1 MVVPCPTVIP
11 FFQVSSYVR
20 MVRWL
25 ILFLAGA
32 ASAAQAQ
39 VPADSSVNDLN
50 KATSKALSKQTAKS
64 KTKAAPPAPASN
76 SVRVM
81 GMKDSG
87 TGLRSS
93 TGLRVHRVDGDNLP
107 GFMQA
112 DQINGDPDSNMT
124 MTGNAE
130 VRRMDTIIK
139 GDTIKYRRMEGVATS
154 EGHARL
160 LRDGSLAIGPAMS
173 YNVDTNTGALS
184 QPDFWLGAS
193 GGRAQAEH
201 ADIFSRS
208 TMRLQQVTYTG
219 CGCENPAWYIKA
231 SSMDLDFD
239 ENEGLA
245 RNGVLYF
252 KDTPILAWPYMTFPV
267 KKERKSGFLTP
278 TYGST
283 SRSGFDF
290 QVPYYFNLAPNYDLT
305 LTPRYLSK
313 RGPQLGGEF
322 RYLGPTYSGVLMGTY
337 LANDSQ
343 TGDKRYLYSTKHYQ
357 TLGNGFYTAWNVSG
371 VSDGNYF
378 RDFASIGLNDASQ
391 TYLPRQG
398 IVGWSNQYWQSSVQ
412 VYKYQTLQDPDS
424 TPIVSPYD
432 KVPELTLNGQRYDL
446 NGFDLE
452 YTSTATRFSRPLY
465 LDTHY
470 GPDGDRLQMYPT
482 IAYPIVR
489 PGWYITPKV
498 GLNFTQYQNTKWY
511 PDNNIG
517 PGAGGFDYPRSASR
531 TLPIM
536 SLDAGMTFE
545 RDTTLFGNAA
555 TQTLEPR
562 LYYLRVPYR
571 DQSKMPV
578 YDTSLADFSF
588 SQAFEEN
595 IYSGGWDRIANANQL
610 TAAVTTRWLDANSGF
625 ERASL
630 SLGQQ
635 FYFEDQQ
642 VTLPGEK
649 PRDDMRSAYLG
660 AASAALTDTLSATV
674 EGQWNPYDSRFAR
687 GLVGARWS
695 PQRATSVSLS
705 YRYQR
710 DPQTVPGYANYLP
723 AGQNQIS
730 LAFQWPFTSRWSGV
744 GRVDY
749 SMRGGDGVLDP
760 LTQEPAR
767 RRVTQAIAGLEYK
780 GDCCW
785 TSRFV
790 FQRYAVSDNDV
801 NNAFFFQLELTG
813 LGSLGTDP
821 LKMMKKNI
829 PGYEPTTPPAQ
840 PGTSFERYE

>member
-1 MVVPCPTVIP
+1 M
-11 FFQVSSYVR
+11 R

-32 ASAAQAQ
+32 AAAAQAQ
-39 VPADSSVNDLN
+39 VPADSSVNDLT
-50 KATSKALSKQTAKS
+50 KATSKTLSKQTAKGNG
-64 KTKAAPPAPASN
+64 KAKAKAAPAAPPSN
-76 SVRVM
+76 SVQVL
-81 GMKDSG
+81 GMKDGS
-87 TGLRSS
+87 GLRNS

-107 GFMQA
+107 GFLQA
-112 DQINGDPDSNMT
+112 DQINGDPDSNVT
-124 MTGNAE
+124 LTGNAE

-139 GDTIKYRRMEGVATS
+139 GDSIKYRRMEGVATS

-208 TMRLQQVTYTG
+208 TMRLEQVTYTG
-219 CGCENPAWYIKA
+219 CNCDNPAWYIKA
-231 SSMDLDFD
+231 NSIDLDFD
-239 ENEGLA
+239 ENEGMA

-283 SRSGFDF
+283 SRSGFDL

-313 RGPQLGGEF
+313 RGEQLGAEF
-322 RYLGPTYSGVLMGTY
+322 RYLGPTYSGSLMGTY
-337 LANDSQ
+337 LSNDSQ
-343 TGDKRYLYSTKHYQ
+343 TGENRYLYSTKHFQ

-378 RDFASIGLNDASQ
+378 RDFASLGLNDASQ

-398 IVGWSNQYWQSSVQ
+398 LVGWNNKYWQTYVQ

-424 TPIVSPYD
+424 NEIVAPYD
-432 KVPELTLNGQRYDL
+432 KVPEISVNGQRYDF

-452 YTSTATRFSRPLY
+452 YTSTATRFSRPLFM
-465 LDTHY
+465 DTHY
-470 GPDGDRLQMYPT
+470 GPEGDRLQMYPT

-498 GLNFTQYQNTKWY
+498 GLNFTQYQNTNWHPNDNLGFGAGAYNY
-511 PDNNIG
+511 PD
-517 PGAGGFDYPRSASR
+517 SASR

-536 SLDAGMTFE
+536 SIDSGMTFE

-562 LYYLRVPYR
+562 LFYLRVPYR
-571 DQSKMPV
+571 DQSTMPV

-595 IYSGGWDRIANANQL
+595 LYSGGWDRIANANQL
-610 TAAVTTRWLDANSGF
+610 TAAVTTRWLDANTGF

-630 SLGQQ
+630 SFGQQ
-635 FYFEDQQ
+635 FYFEDQK

-649 PRDDMRSAYLG
+649 PRDDVRSAYLG
-660 AASAALTDTLSATV
+660 AASAALTDTLSTNV
-674 EGQWNPYDSRFAR
+674 EAQWNPYDSRFER
-687 GLVGARWS
+687 GLIGARWS

-710 DPQTVPGYANYLP
+710 DPQTITGFTNYLP

-760 LTQEPAR
+760 QTGEPAT

-785 TSRFV
+785 TGRFV
-790 FQRYAVSDNDV
+790 FQRYAVSATDV